1 MGRALESPPRP
12 TDSTIRLQ
20 KKILRVGREV
30 KFQAFDSINL
40 STMQR

>member
-1 MGRALESPPRP
+1 MGRALESSPHPK
-12 TDSTIRLQ
+12 DNTIRLQ
-20 KKILRVGREV
+20 KEILRVGREI